1 MAFSIALETVN
12 FHKLNWMF
20 YLSTLIWEMSN
31 QTVCCRWSPDW
42 WGWLGASI
50 KSKRVLWSLPFYIV
64 LSPSALCLEVNRNWL
79 CHLNTGH
86 LETLQ
91 SDIIVEN
98 LSARNN
104 SGQFIK
110 RPSFF
115 NVDIFSFTAR
125 HMKIER
131 SKNLLPIKTHI

>member
-20 YLSTLIWEMSN
+20 DLSTLLWEMSN
-31 QTVCCRWSPDW
+31 QSGCCRWSPDW

-98 LSARNN
+98 LSLRNN
-104 SGQFIK
+104 SGQ
-110 RPSFF
+110 SFYV
-115 NVDIFSFTAR
+115 VDNFLSTVR
-125 HMKIER
+125 HMKKDR
-131 SKNLLPIKTHI
+131 SKNLLPNTTHI

>member
-20 YLSTLIWEMSN
+20 DLSTLLWEMSN
-31 QTVCCRWSPDW
+31 QSGCCRWSPDW

-64 LSPSALCLEVNRNWL
+64 LSPSALCPEMNRNWL

-91 SDIIVEN
+91 SDIVVEN
-98 LSARNN
+98 LSLRNN
-104 SGQFIK
+104 SGQ
-110 RPSFF
+110 SFYV
-115 NVDIFSFTAR
+115 VDNFLSTVR
-125 HMKIER
+125 HMKKDR
-131 SKNLLPIKTHI
+131 SKNLLPNKTHI